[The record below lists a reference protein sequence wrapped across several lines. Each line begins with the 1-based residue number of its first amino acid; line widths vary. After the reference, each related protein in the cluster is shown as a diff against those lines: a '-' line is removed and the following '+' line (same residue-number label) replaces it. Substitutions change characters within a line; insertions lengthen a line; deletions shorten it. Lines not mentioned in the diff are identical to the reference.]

1 MESSTPKYVS
11 AGGSSVVRGTG
22 GALLPI
28 SLDSLTD
35 QLYYRKKKEV
45 DRNEIR
51 LAAIFDSDLIL
62 GEEVDWE
69 GKSV

>member
-1 MESSTPKYVS
+1 MALSCR
-11 AGGSSVVRGTG
+11 SVWAAYLTG
-22 GALLPI
+22 
-28 SLDSLTD
+28 

>member
-1 MESSTPKYVS
+1 MALSCR
-11 AGGSSVVRGTG
+11 SVWT
-22 GALLPI
+22 A
-28 SLDSLTD
+28 SFTD
-35 QLYYRKKKEV
+35 QLYYRKKKEA